1 MIQINKKGVKNK
13 NMKINKKNLILLLIV
28 VLVIIIMIFFVVMNR
43 KGKDTNENVVENN
56 DTNFTDQEGETQFYE
71 ELEDGTKVNTS
82 EKLKETKILN
92 GLEIKN
98 IQLTNKNNQSML
110 LAEIENKTGKETQ
123 EILIN
128 VIFSDKEGNQIG
140 KIGGMI
146 APLKDGEKTK
156 LSSSSMKDYSN
167 AYNFEIKIK
176 E

>member
-1 MIQINKKGVKNK
+1 MIKINKKGVKNK
-13 NMKINKKNLILLLIV
+13 NMKTSKKNLILLLIVV

-71 ELEDGTKVNTS
+71 ELE
-82 EKLKETKILN
+82 ETKILN

>member
-1 MIQINKKGVKNK
+1 
-13 NMKINKKNLILLLIV
+13 MKTSKKNLILLLIVV

-56 DTNFTDQEGETQFYE
+56 DTNFTDQEG
-71 ELEDGTKVNTS
+71 KVNTS